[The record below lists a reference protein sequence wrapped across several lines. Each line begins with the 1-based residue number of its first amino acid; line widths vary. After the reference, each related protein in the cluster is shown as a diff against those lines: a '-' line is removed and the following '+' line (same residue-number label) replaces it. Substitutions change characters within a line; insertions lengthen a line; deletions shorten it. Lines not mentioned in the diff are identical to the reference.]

1 MSCSPFD
8 LRDYFLKELAHPQQ
22 LQVEAHVKTCAACR
36 EEVER
41 LGATEAALFCLR
53 DEEIPQR
60 IGFIS
65 DKIFEPSPARRWLT
79 AFWGSTARLGFASA
93 SVLSV
98 AIAFSAW
105 QHTSAP
111 ATGGTATVAN
121 TTVAA
126 QSPTL
131 SPDQID
137 QRIQEA
143 VTKAV
148 AVVEAREAEKNRVQ
162 LAELRQSAEQARAQW
177 ILASAELDKSQM
189 RSQNRKMYGMV
200 RPGESEETK

>member
-1 MSCSPFD
+1 M
-8 LRDYFLKELAHPQQ
+8 
-22 LQVEAHVKTCAACR
+22 
-36 EEVER
+36 
-41 LGATEAALFCLR
+41 ALFSLR

-105 QHTSAP
+105 QRTSAP
-111 ATGGTATVAN
+111 ATGVAATVAP

-131 SPDQID
+131 TPEQID

-162 LAELRQSAEQARAQW
+162 LAELRQSADQARARW
-177 ILASAELDKSQM
+177 MVASAVLDKNEA
-189 RSQNRKMYGMV
+189 RSQLAKL
-200 RPGESEETK
+200 SS